1 MRITFLYSVILYI
14 KSPKLSEYSLTNL
27 ELTMILDK
35 VVALY
40 FDIIAVLFPP
50 EIHLR

>member
-14 KSPKLSEYSLTNL
+14 KSPRLSEYSLSEHL
-27 ELTMILDK
+27 ADKILDK

-40 FDIIAVLFPP
+40 FGLILVLLPP
-50 EIHLR
+50 ENHLR

>member
-14 KSPKLSEYSLTNL
+14 KSPRLSEYSLSEPL
-27 ELTMILDK
+27 AVILDK

-40 FDIIAVLFPP
+40 FGLIVVLLPP
-50 EIHLR
+50 ENHLR